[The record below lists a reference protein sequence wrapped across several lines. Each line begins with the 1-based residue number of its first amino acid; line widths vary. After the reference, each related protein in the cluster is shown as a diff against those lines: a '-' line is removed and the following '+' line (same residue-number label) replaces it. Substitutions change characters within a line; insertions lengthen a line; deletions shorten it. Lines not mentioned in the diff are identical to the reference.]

1 MKDLKTF
8 ISNPLASMLFIVT
21 ISIGYLYVENR
32 QVYQH
37 IIESHAKEIDHLR
50 AEIKLL
56 KVDYQVLNN
65 KFIEAIRYVN

>member
-21 ISIGYLYVENR
+21 ISIGYLYIENR
-32 QVYQH
+32 QVYQQ
-37 IIESHAKEIDHLR
+37 IIESHAKEILHLR
-50 AEIKLL
+50 NEIKVLQS
-56 KVDYQVLNN
+56 DYHALND